1 MNKIPMA
8 KILAFLVIVS
18 LTWGPWTTAEVWSET
33 EFYKGKTVRVVVG
46 FTPGGF
52 YDRWSRWLARYMGR
66 YIPGNPD
73 FVVQNM
79 PGAGSRIAANYLYNI
94 AKRDGLTIGTI
105 NKNLFFDQLVGT
117 KEVRYDWSKY
127 NWLGTPELPPDVFYM
142 RSDAPF
148 KSLDD
153 IKNASTPPKCGSTGR
168 ANSGYL
174 IPALLEKAMG
184 IKFKV
189 VLGYKGGRQID
200 LAVER
205 GEVVCRAMSISA
217 HFGREP
223 FLSWHKKGF
232 DWHLLQTRE
241 TRWKG
246 APDIPSILD
255 IAKKYKASAEDVRLI
270 RLAASTNFGKP
281 FAAPPGV
288 PKERVAILR
297 KAFSSALRNPQAVAE
312 GKKLRMEVEMLSG
325 RQVQKMAKEVLSMPR
340 EVVGRFKKLV
350 GE

>member
-1 MNKIPMA
+1 MKKNPVFM
-8 KILAFLVIVS
+8 LVIFLLWVFLACS
-18 LTWGPWTTAEVWSET
+18 TWTTPRVWAQSQ
-33 EFYKGKTVRVVVG
+33 FYKDKTVRIVVG
-46 FTPGGF
+46 FSPGGF
-52 YDRWSRWLARYMGR
+52 YDRWSRLLARYMGR
-66 YIPGNPD
+66 YIPGNPN

-105 NKNLFFDQLVGT
+105 NKNLFFDQLIGT

-184 IKFKV
+184 IKFKM

-241 TRWKG
+241 KPWKG
-246 APDIPSILD
+246 APDIPSIFD
-255 IAKKYKASAEDVRLI
+255 IAKKYKASAEDIKLI

-281 FAAPPGV
+281 FTAPPGV
-288 PKERVAILR
+288 SKERVAILR
-297 KAFSSALRNPQAVAE
+297 KAFSSALRDPQAVAE
-312 GKKLRMEVEMLSG
+312 GKKLRMEVDMLTG

-340 EVVGRFKKLV
+340 EVVDRFKKLV